1 MRVHASV
8 FAQESQDWKSGLSKL
23 ELLNVF
29 YIHLDVTDANLMMA
43 KDVLAHLKKDGR
55 FTIEIHAVLSNPDDL
70 WSILGDCPI
79 SCVYFQAE
87 NLSSDPFQNIPSSY
101 EGVKKGL
108 AYRWTSLEHLH
119 PEKFES
125 LDALLLMTTI
135 PGQSGGSF
143 PNEAFQ
149 AIGHWRRALAKTS
162 FLIDGGIR
170 PEVASVLKILGVSNV
185 VVGAHLMRSD
195 NPYQAYLDILHPDI
209 QVDIQAKYFMIDA
222 KNVAQV
228 PSDCSVWE
236 ALEALDLGGLGI
248 VMVVDQ
254 GKCLGL
260 ATNADLRKAVL
271 HDKQGKEKTSWWNE
285 NPLSIQ
291 SETTFSQMINL
302 LNQYA
307 MPLNL
312 LPVIDEEEFCGLVH
326 FNYLAHSL

>member
-29 YIHLDVTDANLMMA
+29 NIHLDITDANLMMA